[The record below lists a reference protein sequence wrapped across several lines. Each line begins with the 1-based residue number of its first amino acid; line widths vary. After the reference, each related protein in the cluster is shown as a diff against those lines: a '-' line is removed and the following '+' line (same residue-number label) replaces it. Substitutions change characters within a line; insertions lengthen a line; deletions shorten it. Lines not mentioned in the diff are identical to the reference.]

1 MDTDPSAQHDP
12 HMPLVM
18 GFEMPSSALAGNRTP
33 QVMVVLLNIAPSREW
48 LTAFIE
54 QLDVFK
60 GEYHIADIRVTG
72 PNISVIGPVG
82 VLRTLTGE
90 LKAFVHRVSRLC
102 LQQRVTARSEKAP
115 TKPALAAP
123 APAPEPSDQAQVEHD
138 LQSIARIGGIPA
150 ILEAVTRATGM
161 RFAAVARVSDS
172 RWTAC
177 AVYDQ
182 IQFGLK
188 PGQDLVL
195 ESTICNEIRQH
206 GRIVAFD
213 HASTHPVFHGH
224 PTPAMYGFES
234 YISIPILRP
243 DGAFFGTLCALD
255 PEPSRLDQATIE
267 TLQMFARAIGAELEA
282 VADAN

>member
-1 MDTDPSAQHDP
+1 METVIASLDP

-18 GFEMPSSALAGNRTP
+18 GFEMPSSTQANSSAP

-54 QLDVFK
+54 HLDVFK
-60 GEYHIADIRVTG
+60 GECHLADVRVTG
-72 PNISVIGPVG
+72 TNISVIGPVG

-102 LQQRVTARSEKAP
+102 LQQRVMARPEKA
-115 TKPALAAP
+115 TNETVVDMPATEVA
-123 APAPEPSDQAQVEHD
+123 DRAQVEHD

-150 ILEAVTRATGM
+150 ILEAVTRVTGM
-161 RFAAVARVSDS
+161 RFAAVARVSDA

-206 GRIVAFD
+206 GHLVAFD
-213 HASTHPVFHGH
+213 HASTHPIFHGH

-234 YISIPILRP
+234 YISIPIRRP
-243 DGAFFGTLCALD
+243 DGSFFGTLCALD
-255 PEPSRLDQATIE
+255 PEPARLDPITIE
-267 TLQMFARAIGAELEA
+267 TLQMFARAIGAELESGN
-282 VADAN
+282 DAG